1 MSRLVCVWV
10 GRFDAPPPR
19 PMPSS
24 HRLLPCAL
32 LASLAAPAAAQAP
45 AQDPAVL
52 PVITMRP
59 GEGITFDG
67 GDAFRLTFKNRIQTR
82 WEATVEEDAPDE
94 QGFRLRRVRTGF
106 AGHVFRP
113 EVLYLLQFQWI
124 DTDTPVK
131 DAWAQWN
138 FVHEADDTVG
148 LRTGQSDTYYGLE
161 GTGTSSGLFFLERS
175 DATKFFSDSRGR
187 GAWLHGLHADRTVRW
202 TLGATNR
209 GVASRIDG
217 SEEAD
222 NTDNELVWTAS
233 ANIDPLGDYVGGGKS
248 LESLVQG
255 DLADTADLRT
265 TLGAAFA
272 HDGQERDVF
281 GIGSPTTSDQAT
293 LNAMAKWRGFW
304 LAGEGFWRSD
314 EAEDGRSFSHHGFWA
329 ALGYTLPRADDGATQ
344 WGLGARW
351 STRDPD
357 AEVQGAGTSGTKFD
371 AIRELSFSL
380 NAFHRG
386 HPLKTQLGVVHTT
399 DDTTDTES
407 LGIVLQLQ
415 VTI

>member
-1 MSRLVCVWV
+1 MT
-10 GRFDAPPPR
+10 R
-19 PMPSS
+19 P
-24 HRLLPCAL
+24 HDFLLPAL
-32 LASLAAPAAAQAP
+32 AAALASPAVC
-45 AQDPAVL
+45 QDPTVA
-52 PVITMRP
+52 PVVTMRP

-82 WEATVEEDAPDE
+82 WEATVEDDAPDT
-94 QGFRLRRVRTGF
+94 QQFRLRRIRTAF
-106 AGHVFRP
+106 AGHVVRP
-113 EVLYLLQFQWI
+113 QLLFALQYQWI
-124 DTDTPVK
+124 DTDSPVK

-138 FVHEADDTVG
+138 FVHEAEDTVG
-148 LRTGQSDTYYGLE
+148 LRAGQSDTYYGLE

-187 GAWLHGLHADRTVRW
+187 GAWLHGLHADRTLRW

-217 SEEAD
+217 SEEGD
-222 NTDNELVWTAS
+222 NTDNELVWVA
-233 ANIDPLGDYVGGGKS
+233 AVNIDPLGDYIGGGKS

-255 DLADTADLRT
+255 DLADTSELRT
-265 TLGAAFA
+265 TLGAALA

-293 LNAMAKWRGFW
+293 LNAMAKWRGWW
-304 LAGEGFWRSD
+304 LAGELFWRKD
-314 EAEDGRSFSHHGFWA
+314 DAEDGRTFSHDGCWA
-329 ALGYTLPRADDGATQ
+329 ALGYTLPRAEDGATQ
-344 WGLGARW
+344 WGVGARW
-351 STRDPD
+351 SNRDPD
-357 AEVQGAGTSGTKFD
+357 AGVQGVGTSGTKFD

-386 HPLKTQLGVVHTT
+386 HALKTQLGVVHTT
-399 DDTTDTES
+399 DDTTDTDS

>member
-1 MSRLVCVWV
+1 MA
-10 GRFDAPPPR
+10 FPR
-19 PMPSS
+19 P
-24 HRLLPCAL
+24 LLPCTVTA
-32 LASLAAPAAAQAP
+32 ALAAPAAAQGTDP
-45 AQDPAVL
+45 EPAVL
-52 PVITMRP
+52 PVLTMRP

-82 WEATVEEDAPDE
+82 WEATVAEDAPDT
-94 QGFRLRRVRTGF
+94 QQFRLRRVRTGF

-113 EVLYLLQFQWI
+113 ELLYTIQFQWI
-124 DTDTPVK
+124 DADSPLK

-138 FVHEADDTVG
+138 FLQEAEDTVG
-148 LRTGQSDTYYGLE
+148 FRAGQANSFYGLE
-161 GTGTSSGLFFLERS
+161 GTGSSTGLYFLERS
-175 DATKFFSDSRGR
+175 DAAKFFSDSRGR

-202 TLGATNR
+202 TLGAMNR

-217 SEEAD
+217 SEEGD
-222 NTDNELVWTAS
+222 NTDNELVWVAA
-233 ANIDPLGDYVGGGKS
+233 ANVDPFGDYVGGGKS

-255 DLADTADLRT
+255 DLAHTADLRAT
-265 TLGAAFA
+265 FGAALA

-281 GIGSPTTSDQAT
+281 GIGSPTTSEQAT
-293 LNAMAKWRGFW
+293 LNTMARWRGWWFG
-304 LAGEGFWRSD
+304 AEAFWRGD
-314 EAEDGRSFSHHGFWA
+314 EAEDGRSFSHHGFWT
-329 ALGYTLPRADDGATQ
+329 ALGYTLPRLDDGTQQ

-357 AEVQGAGTSGTKFD
+357 GGVQGAGGSGTRFD

-386 HPLKTQLGVVHTT
+386 HPLKTQLGVVHTA
-399 DDTTDTES
+399 DDTTDTDS
-407 LGIVLQLQ
+407 LGIVLQFQ